1 MYTRRRSQVGV
12 VVSDKMAKTVVV
24 AVEKHKRHPLY
35 KKTMRRT
42 LRYKAHDEKGTASLG
57 DTVRIIESRP
67 LSREKRWR
75 VAEVITRREVA
86 EIAPREIGASVLE
99 EIGSAA
105 AKRPLGAGELAEFE
119 DSLPEVSE
127 EVSAEAVLEEP
138 ALEAAGGPAPEAE
151 AEAPPEAEAGSEQ
164 AAAAEAEAA
173 AESEVEPEAEANA
186 AAESEAEPAEVEE
199 AAPAEAEQAGE
210 EQAEEEQKE

>member
-42 LRYKAHDEKGTASLG
+42 LRYKAHDEKGAASVG
-57 DTVRIIESRP
+57 DTVRIVESRP

-99 EIGSAA
+99 ELAA
-105 AKRPLGAGELAEFE
+105 Q
-119 DSLPEVSE
+119 
-127 EVSAEAVLEEP
+127 
-138 ALEAAGGPAPEAE
+138 AP
-151 AEAPPEAEAGSEQ
+151 PPEAEAPAAAEAVAEAPAEVPAETEAESEQ

-199 AAPAEAEQAGE
+199 AAAAETEQAGE
-210 EQAEEEQKE
+210 EQAEEEKE